1 MTTNKAKPAKSI
13 PDLAE
18 EASFQLGVARDYLNW
33 IGAVARAMAL
43 NTTHGKDN
51 FELVTL
57 CQFLSDTALPGI
69 ESSIGEFDALIA
81 GGDESAP
88 RNDDIKNVARL
99 SLKEFSKGRQHA
111 AAKQLGVQQA
121 AISKALRV
129 GRNIFVSL
137 RDDGSVTAVEEKVF
151 PGPQGGEAS
160 Q

>member
-1 MTTNKAKPAKSI
+1 MSASKAKPAKSI

-69 ESSIGEFDALIA
+69 ENSIDEFDGLIP
-81 GGDESAP
+81 GSQEPAP
-88 RNDDIKNVARL
+88 RNGASEIVAPNR
-99 SLKEFSKGRQHA
+99 EVAQ
-111 AAKQLGVQQA
+111 
-121 AISKALRV
+121 
-129 GRNIFVSL
+129 
-137 RDDGSVTAVEEKVF
+137 
-151 PGPQGGEAS
+151 
-160 Q
+160 